1 MMKSPKVIVGSIVF
15 VLFLVFLFQN
25 MEIVTLRLYFWKIS
39 MSQIILLPLCI
50 IIGFAVGFFTAKVIR
65 KDRTP
70 KKIKA

>member
-1 MMKSPKVIVGSIVF
+1 MKSPKLIVGLIVF

-25 MEIVTLRLYFWKIS
+25 MEVVTLRLYFWKIS
-39 MSQIILLPLCI
+39 MPQIILLPLCI
-50 IIGFAVGFFTAKVIR
+50 IIGFAVGFFTAKVNR